1 MEELHRK
8 FYISQD
14 SSTIVG
20 VICGGDGAFSC
31 DGERM
36 ERLTASSGGAET
48 PHPSVTVVGREVSVR
63 IEREKASPEGET
75 VSCPADWVYLR
86 TSQGGHRKNRMEN
99 DGEDRPFSFLL
110 CDGEKPLEVYA
121 YSPRYGLCSCLL

>member
-14 SSTIVG
+14 NSTIVG
-20 VICGGDGAFSC
+20 VICGGDGVFSC

-36 ERLTASSGGAET
+36 ERLTPSSGGAEG
-48 PHPSVTVVGREVSVR
+48 PHPSVVATGRRVDVR
-63 IEREKASPEGET
+63 VEREDASRGVTAPCQT
-75 VSCPADWVYLR
+75 DWVYLR

-99 DGEDRPFSFLL
+99 DTDGSCFSFLL
-110 CDGEKPLEVYA
+110 GEGEKPLEVYA
-121 YSPRYGLCSCLL
+121 YSPRYGLCSRML